1 MAGRFKTERSP
12 MYYLYGSKPGVPRTL
27 VATFDTEPQ
36 LLAYVG
42 WATLKKNADGTAKF
56 EQGSPLA
63 RYYAWEKSS
72 KPLTDDDAKQVVHN
86 PSPSML

>member
-1 MAGRFKTERSP
+1 
-12 MYYLYGSKPGVPRTL
+12 MYYLYGSKPGVPRKL
-27 VATFDTEPQ
+27 VATFDSEAQ

-42 WATLKKNADGTAKF
+42 WATLAKNPDGTSKF

-63 RYYAWEKSS
+63 SYRDSEKSAS
-72 KPLTDDDAKQVVHN
+72 PLTQDDPTQVVHN

>member
-1 MAGRFKTERSP
+1 
-12 MYYLYGSKPGVPRTL
+12 MYYLYGSKPGVPRKL

-42 WATLKKNADGTAKF
+42 WATLKKNPDGTAKF
-56 EQGSPLA
+56 EQGSALA
-63 RYYAWEKSS
+63 SCHGWEKSS
-72 KPLTDDDAKQVVHN
+72 NPLTADDATQVVHN